1 MSTISQRTVVFLV
14 KDSQVLLG
22 FKKTGFGKGNY
33 LGIGGKVEKA
43 ETHEQAAQREVEE
56 EIQVTDVSLT
66 KVGDFTFLFP
76 DKPSWNQQVH
86 AYLCNSWQ
94 SEPVETSEMKP
105 VWFKSDT
112 LPLTN
117 MWDDAQFWL
126 PAILNGHSLK
136 GEFVFDENLKV
147 IRTKLEEKILG

>member
-33 LGIGGKVEKA
+33 L
-43 ETHEQAAQREVEE
+43 
-56 EIQVTDVSLT
+56 
-66 KVGDFTFLFP
+66 
-76 DKPSWNQQVH
+76 
-86 AYLCNSWQ
+86 CNSWQ

-105 VWFKSDT
+105 IWFKSDT

-136 GEFVFDENLKV
+136 GECVFDENLKV